1 MYKKIIAAWIICL
14 AAAVPL
20 YAAESVLI
28 EEVSRESLLVPES
41 AFIDEAGTLDIS
53 KWGMME
59 PTGKTGYVRSTV
71 MHGLA
76 LYMSGTDSPE
86 RDFMAAAGWTPVLAK
101 RALALA
107 GDHSFLE
114 NISARTGWSADEYEK
129 RRDLVRVTVLCRNG
143 SEHCIAHKDVS
154 GPYGGGEVCEVIPVP
169 SLWQVV
175 LWQALVESA
184 FREESA
190 GYVI

>member
-53 KWGMME
+53 KWGIME

-76 LYMSGTDSPE
+76 LYMSGTDSP
-86 RDFMAAAGWTPVLAK
+86 RKLWNTVPPVYMGCSRFWCS
-101 RALALA
+101 RAEKM
-107 GDHSFLE
+107 SVVCP
-114 NISARTGWSADEYEK
+114 TGSRVE
-129 RRDLVRVTVLCRNG
+129 LV
-143 SEHCIAHKDVS
+143 
-154 GPYGGGEVCEVIPVP
+154 
-169 SLWQVV
+169 
-175 LWQALVESA
+175 
-184 FREESA
+184 
-190 GYVI
+190 